1 MMIDGDF
8 LVIEWVKVK
17 IHEPESEQQTSPNSC
32 TVTMDDFRVCQR
44 QQSFDFDEI
53 DHFSTF
59 NQLGCT
65 KECSTFQ

>member
-1 MMIDGDF
+1 MINGDF

-44 QQSFDFDEI
+44 QQSSILMKLIIFP
-53 DHFSTF
+53 
-59 NQLGCT
+59 
-65 KECSTFQ
+65 CSIN